1 MEKTRTYLHLTNEGE
16 LEFVVSRAINVK
28 ELADDE
34 IKVMLKHT
42 KSSLMKQRDDY
53 KKQRDELSEKL
64 DKECNDNYKLEG
76 QLHDMTKKRDSL
88 IKDVEKLR
96 EEKAA
101 IEMYLDA
108 VKTYKPMYECVNDKY
123 KYLTNYIKDK
133 ALHNPSVSRYIDLV
147 HVIDELEKE

>member
-1 MEKTRTYLHLTNEGE
+1 M
-16 LEFVVSRAINVK
+16 VPI
-28 ELADDE
+28 
-34 IKVMLKHT
+34 KHT
-42 KSSLMKQRDDY
+42 RDSIETLEQEREQY
-53 KKQRDELSEKL
+53 KKQ
-64 DKECNDNYKLEG
+64 
-76 QLHDMTKKRDSL
+76 RDSL

-133 ALHNPSVSRYIDLV
+133 ALHNPGVSRYIDLV
-147 HVIDELEKE
+147 HVIDELERDTHER